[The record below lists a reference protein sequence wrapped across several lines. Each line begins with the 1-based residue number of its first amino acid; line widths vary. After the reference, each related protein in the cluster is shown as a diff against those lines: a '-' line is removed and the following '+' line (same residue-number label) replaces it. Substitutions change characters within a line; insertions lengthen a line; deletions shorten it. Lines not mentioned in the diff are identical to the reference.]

1 LGFLGPS
8 GASLRASQRCKEDA
22 PWEAWTVAFCGFF
35 CVFFFNREWRYR
47 EGQGG
52 RKDQLNPREGREEEG
67 LLHSRCK

>member
-1 LGFLGPS
+1 VGPVS
-8 GASLRASQRCKEDA
+8 GPPKDA
-22 PWEAWTVAFCGFF
+22 KKMHRGRPGQLLFVGFF
-35 CVFFFNREWRYR
+35 VFFFFNREWRYR